1 VGTGGTFSGVGKY
14 LKEQKPDLK
23 MVAVEPLE
31 SPVISGGKPGPH
43 KIQGIGAGFVPKNF
57 DRSLMDSVETVSS
70 EEALAMA
77 KKVIREEGVPVGI
90 SSGAVITAALRV
102 AAKPENAGKTIVV
115 ILASHTE
122 RYLSTLLGEE
132 ARTRAQGLATEPVTD
147 EMLARVT
154 F

>member
-1 VGTGGTFSGVGKY
+1 MGRY
-14 LKEQKPDLK
+14 LKEQKPSLK
-23 MVAVEPLE
+23 MVAVEPVE

-57 DRSLMDSVETVSS
+57 DRSLLDSVETVSS

-90 SSGAVITAALRV
+90 SSGAAIVAALRL
-102 AAKPENAGKTIVV
+102 AAKPEHAGKTLVV

-132 ARTRAQGLATEPVTD
+132 ARTRAMALTTEAVSD
-147 EMLARVT
+147 EMLARVK